1 MWQNCFL
8 TGCCSDYESIYEI
21 YSQFRELL
29 KKFRGTSSGFRG
41 PSEFLI
47 FRFLYHQLG
56 GSFTIHKVAR
66 ELKRFISELHDNL
79 WIGQNIG
86 VEAGGRRIY
95 PDISMYHSKDLLSVI
110 QIKIYPTGGTEEV
123 GREMEK
129 LEQLRTQYTKLRALL
144 MIYEG
149 LSPTGKIFRELREQK
164 NTKEWFDFLILK
176 ENEELLAKKLHTS
189 PSTWKQSEL
198 YHRIAEPK
206 KVQSCHTLGIIGFSS
221 TLPSVTKDAKLARI

>member
-1 MWQNCFL
+1 MMRDIFEINKRYLEEMDKFIKTNYQTLKC
-8 TGCCSDYESIYEI
+8 DDIYEI

-29 KKFRGTSSGFRG
+29 KKFRGTSSGFTG
-41 PSEFLI
+41 LSEFLI

-56 GSFTIHKVAR
+56 GSFTIHKVTR
-66 ELKRFISELHDNL
+66 ELKGFISEVHDNL

-176 ENEELLAKKLHTS
+176 ENEELLAKKLH
-189 PSTWKQSEL
+189 QSFNLE
-198 YHRIAEPK
+198 
-206 KVQSCHTLGIIGFSS
+206 TIGAVSQNS
-221 TLPSVTKDAKLARI
+221 GT